1 MKTLSDIDLLLK
13 QVKRKLEKIFG
24 HRLSG
29 VILYGSYARKE
40 AREDCDIDLI
50 LLIVEMK
57 NPVEELK
64 KCQSEIHKIDF
75 EYDRLV
81 SLLPID
87 ATEYK
92 TKNTPFLLNVKKEGI
107 LL

>member
-1 MKTLSDIDLLLK
+1 MKTLSDIDLILK
-13 QVKRKLEKIFG
+13 QVKSKLEQIFG
-24 HRLSG
+24 DRLGG

-40 AREDCDIDLI
+40 AKEDSDIDLI
-50 LLIVEMK
+50 LLIEEMK

-64 KCQSEIHKIDF
+64 KCQSEIHQIDF
-75 EYDRLV
+75 EHDCLV

-87 ATEYK
+87 MAEYK
-92 TKNTPFLLNVKKEGI
+92 RKNTPFLLNVKKEGI